1 MMHDS
6 ITLIHI
12 FKILN
17 FEFKIQNP
25 KFIII
30 LYRNVKWI
38 IICLMMTLLPLAST
52 VATETN
58 LPRGGGWR
66 ELDTVI
72 PDSGR
77 IAIDDPWLLAGSVSV
92 LLGSDTLLSG
102 VDYLWIDSLRAIE
115 FIPSDRT
122 IPGMRVK
129 VKYQSA
135 AVLDTLVFRKYYP
148 FIPETAEDTPGS
160 RVREIRERALNP
172 LSAWKGVRRSGT
184 ITRGVRIDPGG
195 TGSVTSG
202 LHLELSGR
210 PAAGVKIDAILDDRN
225 MPASKSGASA
235 TLAELDRM
243 LLQVTTPHLSA
254 RLGDW
259 DLSWDA
265 GRYGTFA
272 RRLKGGYLSVQYP
285 VLKTDI
291 AAAGGNTTFRST
303 GFTGRDGDQGPY
315 ELTDRAGRTGIIVA
329 AGSEKLYLDGNLLT
343 RGRRADY
350 LIDYAR
356 GSIIF
361 NPAHPIRSD
370 SRIEVEYEYNDTG
383 YPRFFYSARAGS
395 PAEQSGGLRFE
406 TFAAVEGR
414 DEEHPLTFDWTDSW
428 RDIANNAGDNPLS
441 AMTSGIDSVGEN
453 QGDYI
458 WHAVGDSVVEFS
470 FPDDST
476 GHPTGYLQVTFS
488 RCYPGGGYEKMYD
501 NSLLAF
507 YYQWVGS
514 DSGDW
519 APVRYIPLPDK
530 TSLAGVHS
538 TFNTK
543 TVRLEAEVALSDFDA
558 NTLSSLDDNDNSGSA
573 WNWQGLWTPEVER
586 PLTISSSMRHEDHRF
601 QPLSRT
607 SDIDHRFRW
616 DISDY
621 TTGSETEIGAGL
633 NFNPLQDVEIS
644 ADGGYLE
651 RGNLFEGRRG
661 SIDGSYRISQLSL
674 SGDLNMV
681 EGEYLLDG
689 WESQRTN
696 LFGNVARERGKLK
709 PSYSV
714 RSEVREVSGSTTQKG
729 NKYLEQEAGL
739 GIILSEMQDVH
750 LKFAYR
756 ADDEL
761 VSDDVD
767 HISDT
772 RTANVTW
779 QGRNPDW
786 GGWSVDMLR
795 CYQTYTAPLLD
806 PVVSTSAAFETS
818 VRPSGSPWSVMID
831 YGLVTGSDRARAQ
844 IASFVGE
851 GEGEYRRE
859 EDGRYVPDPDG
870 NIDLY
875 EIDTDTLRQTSRVN
889 FIGQVTW
896 NPGRHRRHGEHGA
909 TYPLGI
915 TRLNSRFE
923 AELNTASND
932 PWRAFLLFPEE
943 FNKLEVINS
952 RRTWLEELFFLEGD
966 PTGDGKLAYR
976 REIDRDRAFAG
987 GEITTFDRITFRLR
1001 LRPFSLIRFEATPA
1015 WQRNLRKN
1023 TTLGRTDSN
1032 VLGYGGDTE
1041 VTFRPPVSRLEYG
1054 LRYGLEQ
1061 RKDRVSAISVIE
1073 QRIVPRLTWRV
1084 GLNGTARF
1092 EGGWRGLS
1100 SDNPDTVGY
1109 DLTDGWEI
1117 GNNWSLDIGF
1127 DYNLGSNVIATAYFR
1142 GLWRGDRRPR
1152 NIGLIEFTAKL

>member
-1 MMHDS
+1 MHFVK
-6 ITLIHI
+6 IRVRTLITR
-12 FKILN
+12 FLTWN
-17 FEFKIQNP
+17 
-25 KFIII
+25 
-30 LYRNVKWI
+30 
-38 IICLMMTLLPLAST
+38 MLLLLLFVSAGS
-52 VATETN
+52 TETN
-58 LPRGGGWR
+58 LPRGGGWC
-66 ELDTVI
+66 EFDTII

-92 LLGSDTLLSG
+92 LLEGRDTLLSG
-102 VDYLWIDSLRAIE
+102 VDYLWIDSLRTIE
-115 FIPSDRT
+115 FLPSDRA
-122 IPGMRVK
+122 ISGMRVE

-135 AVLDTLVFRKYYP
+135 AVLDTLVFRRYYP
-148 FIPETAEDTPGS
+148 FIPETAEDITGS
-160 RVREIRERALNP
+160 RPREIREQALNP
-172 LSAWKGVRRSGT
+172 LSTWKGMRRSGT

-195 TGSVTSG
+195 AGSVTSG

-265 GRYGTFA
+265 GRYGTFE

-285 VLKTDI
+285 ILKTDI

-329 AGSEKLYLDGNLLT
+329 VGSEKLYLDGNLLT

-350 LIDYAR
+350 LIDYSS
-356 GSIIF
+356 GTIIF

-370 SRIEVEYEYNDTG
+370 SRIEVEYEYNDAG

-395 PAEQSGGLRFE
+395 PAEQAGRLRFE

-428 RDIANNAGDNPLS
+428 RDIVGNAGDDPLS
-441 AMTSGIDSVGEN
+441 AKTSGIDSVGEN

-458 WHAVGDSVVEFS
+458 WDYTAGDSVVVFS
-470 FPDDST
+470 PPDSET
-476 GHPTGYLQVTFS
+476 LHPTGYLQVTFS
-488 RCYPGGGYEKMYD
+488 RYPGGGYEKTYD
-501 NSLLAF
+501 DSLLAF

-514 DSGDW
+514 GNGDW

-530 TSLAGVHS
+530 TGLAGVHS

-543 TVRLEAEVALSDFDA
+543 TVRLEAEVAFSDFDA

-586 PLTISSSMRHEDHRF
+586 PLTISASMRHEDSRF

-616 DISDY
+616 DISDD
-621 TTGSETEIGAGL
+621 TTGSETEISAGL
-633 NFNPLQDVEIS
+633 NFNPLQDAELA

-651 RGNLFEGRRG
+651 RGSLFKGRRG
-661 SIDGSYRISQLSL
+661 NISGSYRMSQLSL
-674 SGDLNMV
+674 SGDLNRV
-681 EGEYLLDG
+681 EGEYPSDG
-689 WESQRTN
+689 WKSLRTN
-696 LFGNVARERGKLK
+696 LFGAVARERGKLQ

-714 RSEVREVSGSTTQKG
+714 RSEVREVSGSTTEKG
-729 NKYLEQEAGL
+729 NRYLEQEAGL
-739 GIILSEMQDVH
+739 GIILSSLQDVH
-750 LKFAYR
+750 IQFAYR
-756 ADDEL
+756 ADDEI

-779 QGRNPDW
+779 QGLNRSW

-795 CYQTYTAPLLD
+795 YYQTYADPLLD

-818 VRPSGSPWSVMID
+818 VRPSGSPWNIRVD
-831 YGLVTGSDRARAQ
+831 YDLVTGSDRASTR

-851 GEGEYRRE
+851 GEGGYRRE
-859 EDGRYVPDPDG
+859 GDRIVPDPDG

-875 EIDTDTLRQTSRVN
+875 EIDTDTLRQTSRAN

-896 NPGRHRRHGEHGA
+896 NPGKLHRHGEHGE
-909 TYPLGI
+909 TYPFGI

-976 REIDRDRAFAG
+976 REIDRDRALAG
-987 GEITTFDRITFRLR
+987 GETTTFDRITLRLR
-1001 LRPFSLIRFEATPA
+1001 LRPFPLIRFEATPA

-1023 TTLGRTDSN
+1023 ISLGGIKSDVT
-1032 VLGYGGDTE
+1032 GIGGDSE
-1041 VTFRPPVSRLEYG
+1041 VTFRPPVSRLEYS
-1054 LRYGLEQ
+1054 LRYGLER
-1061 RKDRVSAISVIE
+1061 RKDRVSDISVRE
-1073 QRIVPRLTWRV
+1073 QRIIPRLTWRV
-1084 GLNGTARF
+1084 GPNGTARF
-1092 EGGWRGLS
+1092 EGGWRGLIS
-1100 SDNPDTVGY
+1100 GGSDPDY

-1127 DYNLGSNVIATAYFR
+1127 DYNLGSNIIATAYFR

-1152 NIGLIEFTAKL
+1152 NSGLIEFTAKL

>member
-1 MMHDS
+1 M
-6 ITLIHI
+6 
-12 FKILN
+12 
-17 FEFKIQNP
+17 
-25 KFIII
+25 
-30 LYRNVKWI
+30 
-38 IICLMMTLLPLAST
+38 LLLFVST
-52 VATETN
+52 GSTETN
-58 LPRGGGWR
+58 LPRGGGWC
-66 ELDTVI
+66 EFDTII

-77 IAIDDPWLLAGSVSV
+77 IAIDDPWLLAGNVSI
-92 LLGSDTLLSG
+92 LLEGDTLLSG
-102 VDYLWIDSLRAIE
+102 VDYLWIDSLSTIE
-115 FIPSDRT
+115 FLPSDCT
-122 IPGMRVK
+122 ISGMRAK
-129 VKYQSA
+129 IKYQSA
-135 AVLDTLVFRKYYP
+135 TVLDTLVFRKYYP
-148 FIPETAEDTPGS
+148 FIPKTAEDTPGS

-172 LSAWKGVRRSGT
+172 LSAWKGMRRSGS

-225 MPASKSGASA
+225 MPASSSGASA

-243 LLQVTTPHLSA
+243 LLQVTTPHISA

-285 VLKTDI
+285 ILKTDI

-303 GFTGRDGDQGPY
+303 DFMGRDGDQGPY

-329 AGSEKLYLDGNLLT
+329 AGSEKLYLDGNQLT

-350 LIDYAR
+350 LIDYSR
-356 GSIIF
+356 GTIIF
-361 NPAHPIRSD
+361 NPTHPIRSD
-370 SRIEVEYEYNDTG
+370 SRIEVEYEYNDAG
-383 YPRFFYSARAGS
+383 YPRFFYSAKAGS
-395 PAEQSGGLRFE
+395 PAEQSEGLRFE

-414 DEEHPLTFDWTDSW
+414 DEENPLTFDWTDSW
-428 RDIANNAGDNPLS
+428 RDIAGDAGDDPLN

-458 WHAVGDSVVEFS
+458 WHAAGDSVVVFS
-470 FPDDST
+470 DPDSIT

-488 RCYPGGGYEKMYD
+488 RYLGGGYEKTYD
-501 NSLLAF
+501 DSLLAF
-507 YYQWVGS
+507 YYQWVGNGN
-514 DSGDW
+514 GDW

-543 TVRLEAEVALSDFDA
+543 TVRLEAEVAFSDFDA

-586 PLTISSSMRHEDHRF
+586 PLTVSALMRHEDHRF

-616 DISDY
+616 DISDD

-633 NFNPLQDVEIS
+633 NFNPLQDVELS

-651 RGNLFEGRRG
+651 RGSLFKGRRG
-661 SIDGSYRISQLSL
+661 SIDGSSRISQLSL
-674 SGDLNMV
+674 SGGLNRV
-681 EGEYLLDG
+681 EGEYPTDG
-689 WESQRTN
+689 WKSQRTN
-696 LFGNVARERGKLK
+696 LFGTVVRERGKLQ

-714 RSEVREVSGSTTQKG
+714 RSEVRKVSGSNTQKG
-729 NKYLEQEAGL
+729 NRYLEQEAGL
-739 GIILSEMQDVH
+739 GIILSEMQDVN

-786 GGWSVDMLR
+786 GGWSVEMLR
-795 CYQTYTAPLLD
+795 YYQTYTDPLFD

-831 YGLVTGSDRARAQ
+831 YGLITGSDRASAQ

-851 GEGEYRRE
+851 GQGSYRRE
-859 EDGRYVPDPDG
+859 EGGRYVLDPDG

-875 EIDTDTLRQTSRVN
+875 EIDTDLLRQTSRVN
-889 FIGQVTW
+889 FIGQMTW
-896 NPGRHRRHGEHGA
+896 NPGKLRRHGEHRE

-915 TRLNSRFE
+915 TRLTSRFE
-923 AELNTASND
+923 AELNTSSND

-943 FNKLEVINS
+943 FNRLEVINS
-952 RRTWLEELFFLEGD
+952 RRTWLEELFFLEGN

-976 REIDRDRAFAG
+976 REIDRDRAFVG
-987 GEITTFDRITFRLR
+987 GEITTFDRVTLRFR
-1001 LRPFSLIRFEATPA
+1001 LRPFPLIRFETTPA

-1023 TTLGRTDSN
+1023 FSLGGIESDVT
-1032 VLGYGGDTE
+1032 GIGGDTE
-1041 VTFRPPVSRLEYG
+1041 VTLRPLVSRLEYG
-1054 LRYGLEQ
+1054 LRYGFER
-1061 RKDRVSAISVIE
+1061 RKDRVSDNSVTE
-1073 QRIVPRLTWRV
+1073 QRIIPRLTWRV
-1084 GLNGTARF
+1084 GTNGTARF
-1092 EGGWRGLS
+1092 EGGWRGLTS
-1100 SDNPDTVGY
+1100 GGSNPGY

-1127 DYNLGSNVIATAYFR
+1127 DYNLGSNVVATAYFR
-1142 GLWRGDRRPR
+1142 GSWDGDERPR
-1152 NIGLIEFTAKL
+1152 NSGLIEFTARL